1 MNSKWIIARNV
12 KCKTI
17 KLLADN
23 TGENL
28 CDIANSDDFLDRIPR
43 KIHERNN

>member
-1 MNSKWIIARNV
+1 MDLIPFTNINSKWILDLHV

-17 KLLADN
+17 KLLENN

-28 CDIANSDDFLDRIPR
+28 EDLGYDTTF
-43 KIHERNN
+43 